1 MENFS
6 SQGEECQKLD
16 SPLWMSAIRKA
27 VSKAPILRTGNLWLP
42 LLFLGGDFVK
52 ENMEYAFPIMENFWA
67 VDLFVLAISCKLV
80 RFFTT
85 LFKDLLAYIFPVIS
99 NLELQRILCGIEGYL
114 MVKILNKHCLNKLLA
129 VAALMMTCVGMWGCS
144 EDRVHWNEGFT
155 GAEIVGFVDDSLV
168 MVGSYQLRTESHE
181 GTFEPYWDVV
191 ESGHERLCV
200 YTYRVQEDGPR
211 WCDTLGEYNMT
222 NAFRGQMTDSI
233 IWGGD
238 MPNSIRLWKVGET
251 QHQIKLKKIIEGCSD
266 EFGIASVK
274 QWLDGKFIAR
284 SDNSLNVSDYG
295 CQYAVLDTI
304 AGTLTFK
311 RLSDD
316 LEWIKECDDV
326 RAWDDDVYCVILDD
340 EGEISFVLKN
350 ENDTIPAPRKF
361 AIGGFW
367 GDMIK
372 LGGSICDINNDKI
385 TCSDVIWYGNSDG
398 LKFYQND
405 ELVVEY

>member
-1 MENFS
+1 M
-6 SQGEECQKLD
+6 
-16 SPLWMSAIRKA
+16 
-27 VSKAPILRTGNLWLP
+27 
-42 LLFLGGDFVK
+42 K

-200 YTYRVQEDGPR
+200 YNYRVQEDGPR

-238 MPNSIRLWKVGET
+238 MPNSIRLWKIGES
-251 QHQIKLKKIIEGCSD
+251 QHQIKLKKIIEGCSG

-284 SDNSLNVSDYG
+284 SDNSLNASDYG
-295 CQYAVLDTI
+295 CQYALLDTVEKTI
-304 AGTLTFK
+304 TYK
-311 RLSDD
+311 RLDKN
-316 LEWIKECDDV
+316 LEWIEKCGDV
-326 RAWDDDVYCVILDD
+326 RAWGDDVICSVPSERPL
-340 EGEISFVLKN
+340 EGSIKKN
-350 ENDTIPAPRKF
+350 NKDTLSAPLVF
-361 AIGGFW
+361 NSGIFW
-367 GDMIK
+367 GDMIE
-372 LGGSICDINNDKI
+372 LRASICSLDNEMILCTD
-385 TCSDVIWYGNSDG
+385 TDFTWREP
-398 LKFYQND
+398 LKFYKGD
-405 ELVVEY
+405 EIIVNLE